1 MAVEYEAT
9 PLLLLAIFDED
20 CELFCK
26 VVEECASDEDL
37 GDMSCSPFIIAK
49 GGSFITA
56 RNFTICIDTL
66 PVIHATNPCQA
77 FRLMFFA
84 HFAFNLAYPKDTS
97 LCLEF
102 IQRFSE
108 DERIKERQA
117 AIIAFKSKLHYL
129 FQLVQIIC
137 QMEVGDP
144 APDDQ
149 LEPPPDMD
157 DMFDV
162 PPSPCEEYAPST
174 NGAQQRGGVTKCAR
188 PTCRIEEKNP
198 VRPCDTAEAD
208 N

>member
-1 MAVEYEAT
+1 MDLEKHISSWLPHLDNEGMQLTVQK
-9 PLLLLAIFDED
+9 LLD
-20 CELFCK
+20 CGVQSLEHLK
-26 VVEECASDEDL
+26 YVVEAD
-37 GDMSCSPFIIAK
+37 
-49 GGSFITA
+49 
-56 RNFTICIDTL
+56 
-66 PVIHATNPCQA
+66 
-77 FRLMFFA
+77 LMFLNVASRRILLEKFQTA
-84 HFAFNLAYPKDTS
+84 ASPAVQVSIPKGSEASVSLLGQAVDIPWDAFP
-97 LCLEF
+97 LELVKAC
-102 IQRFSE
+102 QEGR
-108 DERIKERQA
+108 RPL
-117 AIIAFKSKLHYL
+117 KSDLNEM
-129 FQLVQIIC
+129 IIC